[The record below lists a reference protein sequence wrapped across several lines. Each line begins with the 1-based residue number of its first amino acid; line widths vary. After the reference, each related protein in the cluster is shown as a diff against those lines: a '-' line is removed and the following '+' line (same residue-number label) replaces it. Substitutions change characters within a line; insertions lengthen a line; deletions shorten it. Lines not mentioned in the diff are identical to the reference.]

1 MDFSLRPPSPS
12 LQHSSRPVRT
22 AAHWQHLEAPSV
34 TAQDNKMGKPGAK
47 SGGRQAS
54 IMAFFGP
61 PSTARARTPARAA
74 PVAPVPTP
82 PTVIRDGE
90 DPSQDS
96 LDLSPVARASPTGH
110 AAKRKLFERSSAGKR
125 ALVERDEIIEIDIDE
140 RPASADH
147 GVDEFATV
155 NRSKSK
161 KGTGR
166 KLRRVAEVEEMDDQ
180 GDGCEWNAAE
190 EDDDERQMDV
200 EEAKRDADSIGG
212 AMSNFASQYAL
223 GCAPQA
229 GNAEARRKLDA
240 LDLSGGHT
248 EEEGGW
254 CDKNSWS
261 VNVCD
266 SKKRSKGDE
275 GYDPSTLYIPR
286 HVLNNMSPFQR
297 QFWELKSRYYD
308 TMLFVKKGAFME
320 AYDVDADIVHAQLG
334 LNYTGGGRASMRCAG
349 VPEYSLNKHAA
360 RLIDLG
366 YKVGIVAQT
375 ETANMSD
382 KRQAAAGGKAT
393 SKICHRSLIRILTRA
408 TVTDDELLRDHRARY
423 VIAVREA
430 ELSSV
435 NAAGEIVVGVCHV
448 DAASGRITLGEFLD
462 DNRRSWTEKLLST
475 LRPPELIVPIRDRM
489 SDRMKALV
497 RWTST
502 GATPVDVMHRDDDSG
517 FPLMTPEWLQEYS
530 GKGAPPA
537 VPDGHLIQRQLSAR
551 AFGAVASYLRHL
563 KIDKEI
569 LSLGNYTVLP
579 PIRAED
585 SVLHQEQH
593 VDGAEST
600 QESLQQ
606 SESLLATGVS
616 PVASDGYDPSRAVGG
631 GLQMDAA
638 TMANLEVLANVIDG
652 SERGTLISIVDRAAT
667 PSGRRLL
674 RRWIADPLTLSAAIN
689 DRLNAVE
696 TLMDIGDQAL
706 STARMLLAAG
716 PDLER
721 ALPRLHQF
729 AVVSDASVMFDDTNA
744 RRVKEF
750 LKVLRALEK
759 ALDSLDSLH
768 QCIPANCSARRL
780 LWLLSAGKGFAKDSR
795 KKLDYF
801 FTSCFDVPLA
811 EKTGE
816 IMPKAGGAPKYD
828 AAKLALDEVDA
839 KLEGELRHWR
849 SKLGDKNMKFYHR
862 GKETHQ
868 LEIRVTTIERTGVP
882 AEFMPSSESKHA
894 KRFYTKTIQSLVRR
908 HVDVAEAHQEAGVNV
923 LRDIVARFDEDR
935 DIWSGVVKAAAEVD
949 ALIGLAIA
957 SQGNGSGPM
966 TRPDVLPD
974 SHPIPILEAVE
985 LRHPVHASKPGTS
998 FVANDTIL
1006 GGRQKSIALVT
1017 GSNCSG
1023 KSTLS
1028 RQVAVAVILAQL
1040 GAYVPAKSFRLR
1052 PINSLFARA
1061 GSRDE
1066 IARGRSTF
1074 MVEMEEAALIVNT
1087 ATDRSLVIIDELC
1100 SGTTAQDA
1108 HAISNATLDRLLK
1121 LKCLTIFCTHADALA
1136 IEFAGRVGNYTMAA
1150 DVDEK
1155 AKRIVF
1161 LYKLVKGVTSHSR
1174 GVFCARV
1181 AGIPAEVAD
1190 EAEVVAGVFDE
1201 SLTFKREQS
1210 LFTKMCMQGLAPD
1223 QESMGSSIDL
1233 LKALANL

>member
-1 MDFSLRPPSPS
+1 
-12 LQHSSRPVRT
+12 
-22 AAHWQHLEAPSV
+22 
-34 TAQDNKMGKPGAK
+34 MGKPGGKA
-47 SGGRQAS
+47 GGRQAS

-61 PSTARARTPARAA
+61 PSTARARTPARTA
-74 PVAPVPTP
+74 PVARVPTP
-82 PTVIRDGE
+82 PTVVRD

-96 LDLSPVARASPTGH
+96 LDLSPVVRESPKDDD
-110 AAKRKLFERSSAGKR
+110 AKRKLFDRNSAGKR
-125 ALVERDEIIEIDIDE
+125 RLVAREEIVEIDVDE
-140 RPASADH
+140 RLKTAEEEDAD
-147 GVDEFATV
+147 FAIV
-155 NRSKSK
+155 SRSKVK
-161 KGTGR
+161 KTSGR
-166 KLRRVAEVEEMDDQ
+166 KLRRVSDE
-180 GDGCEWNAAE
+180 E
-190 EDDDERQMDV
+190 EDDEEEVLEEPCEWKRPKGVCDETKMDV
-200 EEAKRDADSIGG
+200 EPAGDDSFVCSTG
-212 AMSNFASQYAL
+212 SNFASQYAR
-223 GCAPQA
+223 GCSPQA
-229 GNAEARRKLDA
+229 GSAHARRVLDA

-261 VNVCD
+261 VDVRD
-266 SKKRSKGDE
+266 SKKRKKGDE
-275 GYDPSTLYIPR
+275 GYDPTTLFIPR
-286 HVLNNMSPFQR
+286 NVLEKMSPFQR

-320 AYDVDADIVHAQLG
+320 AYDVDADIVHSELG

-430 ELSSV
+430 ELSSA
-435 NAAGEIVVGVCHV
+435 NSAGEIVVGVCHV

-475 LRPPELIVPIRDRM
+475 LRPPELIVPNKDRM
-489 SDRMKALV
+489 SDRMQALV
-497 RWTST
+497 RWTTT
-502 GATPVDVMHRDDDSG
+502 GATPVDVMYRDEDCG
-517 FPLMTPEWLQEYS
+517 FPAMTAEWLQKYAGTSES
-530 GKGAPPA
+530 PVVPA
-537 VPDGHLIQRQLSAR
+537 GHFDRHEVSAR
-551 AFGAVASYLRHL
+551 AFGAVVTYLRHL

-579 PIRAED
+579 PISSED
-585 SVLHQEQH
+585 SVLYQEQQAEIPD
-593 VDGAEST
+593 VDGADST
-600 QESLQQ
+600 LEDLQA
-606 SESLLATGVS
+606 SGSVLTTGTS
-616 PVASDGYDPSRAVGG
+616 DVAPDGYDPSRTLGG

-652 SERGTLISIVDRAAT
+652 SEGGALISVVDRAAT
-667 PSGRRLL
+667 PAGRRLL

-696 TLMDIGDQAL
+696 TLMDVGNEPL
-706 STARMLLAAG
+706 SAVRRLLTAG

-721 ALPRLHQF
+721 SLPRLHQF
-729 AVVSDASVMFDDTNA
+729 AVVADASVTFDDTNA
-744 RRVKEF
+744 RRVKDF

-759 ALDSLDSLH
+759 SLDALDLLRHCVPEDS
-768 QCIPANCSARRL
+768 PAQRL
-780 LWLLSAGKGFAKDSR
+780 LWLLSPGKGFEKDAR

-801 FTSCFDVPLA
+801 STSCFDVDHA
-811 EKTGE
+811 EKIGD
-816 IMPKAGGAPKYD
+816 IIPRAGGAPKYD
-828 AAKLALDEVDA
+828 ATKLALDKVEA
-839 KLEGELRHWR
+839 KLEGERRHWS
-849 SKLGDKNMKFYHR
+849 SKLGDQSVKFYHR

-868 LEIRVTTIERTGVP
+868 LEIRASTIERTGVP
-882 AEFMPSSESKHA
+882 AEFIPSSESKHI
-894 KRFYTKTIQSLVRR
+894 KRFYTTAIQGLVKQ
-908 HVDVAEAHQEAGVNV
+908 HVDVAEAHQEASVNV

-935 DIWSGVVKAAAEVD
+935 AVWSGVAKAAAEAD

-966 TRPDVLPD
+966 ARPDILPD
-974 SHPIPILEAVE
+974 THAVPILEAKE
-985 LRHPVHASKPGTS
+985 LRHPVLAAKSGSS
-998 FVANDTIL
+998 FVANDTHL
-1006 GGRQKSIALVT
+1006 GGDRKSIALVT

-1040 GAYVPAKSFRLR
+1040 GAFVPAKSFRLR
-1052 PINSLFARA
+1052 PFLSLFARA

-1087 ATDRSLVIIDELC
+1087 ATDRSLVIVDELC

-1108 HAISNATLDRLLK
+1108 HAISNATLHRLLK
-1121 LKCLTIFCTHADALA
+1121 LKCLTIFCTHADALTS
-1136 IEFAGRVGNYTMAA
+1136 EFAGRVSNHTMAA
-1150 DVDEK
+1150 DVDEEK
-1155 AKRIVF
+1155 KRIVF
-1161 LYKLVKGVTSHSR
+1161 LYKLVEGVTNHSR

-1181 AGIPAEVAD
+1181 AGIPTTVAD
-1190 EAEVVAGVFDE
+1190 KAESVASTFDDA
-1201 SLTFKREQS
+1201 LTAQREQS
-1210 LFTKMCMQGLAPD
+1210 AFMKICEQ
-1223 QESMGSSIDL
+1223 QFSMDRKALGISIGL
-1233 LKALANL
+1233 LKSLATETC

>member
-1 MDFSLRPPSPS
+1 
-12 LQHSSRPVRT
+12 
-22 AAHWQHLEAPSV
+22 
-34 TAQDNKMGKPGAK
+34 MGKPGGKA
-47 SGGRQAS
+47 GGRQAS

-61 PSTARARTPARAA
+61 PSTARTRTPARAA

-82 PTVIRDGE
+82 PTVVHD

-96 LDLSPVARASPTGH
+96 MDLSPVGREKPTGDEP
-110 AAKRKLFERSSAGKR
+110 KRRLFDRNSAGKR
-125 ALVERDEIIEIDIDE
+125 GIVARDEIVEIDLDDGPKRAVE
-140 RPASADH
+140 EEADFE
-147 GVDEFATV
+147 VV
-155 NRSKSK
+155 NRSKAK
-161 KGTGR
+161 KRSGR
-166 KLRRVAEVEEMDDQ
+166 KLRRVADVDEEEEEEEECAEGCRWNAPEEGLDETKMDEEAAQ
-180 GDGCEWNAAE
+180 GDSG
-190 EDDDERQMDV
+190 
-200 EEAKRDADSIGG
+200 S
-212 AMSNFASQYAL
+212 SFASQYAR
-223 GCAPQA
+223 GCAPQT
-229 GNAEARRKLDA
+229 GSTKARRVLDA

-261 VNVCD
+261 VDVRD

-275 GYDPSTLYIPR
+275 GYDPSTLFIPR
-286 HVLNNMSPFQR
+286 AVMQNMTPFQR

-320 AYDVDADIVHAQLG
+320 AYDIDADIVHSELG

-349 VPEYSLNKHAA
+349 VPEFSLNKHAA

-430 ELSSV
+430 ELSSA
-435 NAAGEIVVGVCHV
+435 NSAGEIVVGVCHV

-475 LRPPELIVPIRDRM
+475 LRPPELIVPTKDQM
-489 SDRMKALV
+489 SDRMQALV
-497 RWTST
+497 RWTAT
-502 GATPVDVMHRDDDSG
+502 GATPVDVMYRDDDCG
-517 FPLMTPEWLQEYS
+517 FPAMTPEWLQEYTGTS
-530 GKGAPPA
+530 ESPV
-537 VPDGHLIQRQLSAR
+537 VPEGHFTRHQVSAR

-579 PIRAED
+579 PIRSED
-585 SVLHQEQH
+585 SVLYQEQH
-593 VDGAEST
+593 GKVPDVDGAEST
-600 QESLQQ
+600 LEGLQPSQ
-606 SESLLATGVS
+606 SLLASGMS
-616 PVASDGYDPSRAVGG
+616 SVAPDGYDPSRSLGG

-652 SERGTLISIVDRAAT
+652 SESGALISVVDRAAT
-667 PSGRRLL
+667 PAGRRLM

-696 TLMDIGDQAL
+696 TLMDVGDEVL
-706 STARMLLAAG
+706 GTARRLLTAG

-729 AVVSDASVMFDDTNA
+729 AVVTDASVMFDDTNA
-744 RRVKEF
+744 RRVKDF
-750 LKVLRALEK
+750 LKVLQALEK
-759 ALDSLDSLH
+759 SLDALDSLRQH
-768 QCIPANCSARRL
+768 VPAYSPAQRL
-780 LWLLSAGKGFAKDSR
+780 LWLLRPGKGFEKDAR
-795 KKLDYF
+795 EKLEYF
-801 FTSCFDVPLA
+801 FTSCFDVEHA
-811 EKTGE
+811 EKTGD
-816 IMPKAGGAPKYD
+816 IIPKAGGAPKYD
-828 AAKLALDEVDA
+828 AAKFALDEVEG

-849 SKLGDKNMKFYHR
+849 SELGDKSIKFYHR

-868 LEIRVTTIERTGVP
+868 LEIKATTIERTGVP
-882 AEFMPSSESKHA
+882 TEFIPSSGAKST
-894 KRFYTKTIQSLVRR
+894 KRFYTTAIRDLIKR
-908 HVDVAEAHQEAGVNV
+908 HADLAEVHQEASVNV

-935 DIWSGVVKAAAEVD
+935 AVWSGIVKAAAEAD

-957 SQGNGSGPM
+957 SQDSGSGPM
-966 TRPDVLPD
+966 ARPEILPD
-974 SHPIPILEAVE
+974 THPVPILEAVE
-985 LRHPVHASKPGTS
+985 LRHPVLAAKSGSS
-998 FVANDTIL
+998 FVANDTHL
-1006 GGRQKSIALVT
+1006 GGSRKSIALVT

-1028 RQVAVAVILAQL
+1028 RQVAVAVILAQI
-1040 GAYVPAKSFRLR
+1040 GAYVPAKSLRLR
-1052 PINSLFARA
+1052 PFNSMFARA

-1087 ATDRSLVIIDELC
+1087 ATDRSLVIVDELC

-1121 LKCLTIFCTHADALA
+1121 LNCLTIFCTHADALA
-1136 IEFAGRVGNYTMAA
+1136 SEFAGRVGNYTMAA
-1150 DVDEK
+1150 DVDEEK
-1155 AKRIVF
+1155 KRIVF
-1161 LYKLVKGVTSHSR
+1161 LYKLAEGVTNHSR

-1181 AGIPAEVAD
+1181 AGIPTPVAD
-1190 EAEVVAGVFDE
+1190 RAEIVASAFDD
-1201 SLTFKREQS
+1201 SLTTKRDQS
-1210 LFTKMCMQGLAPD
+1210 FFMKICRQKFSSD
-1223 QESMGSSIDL
+1223 QKAFLTAVGL
-1233 LKALANL
+1233 LKSLGS